1 MSLQYSDEKPEA
13 QEDTIMELVSSMSDT
28 NLLLQARLTRNP
40 LWVLGSGLPGS
51 IGHGHHPQTPG
62 PPVTGPLA
70 SVGAVPILDGGH
82 QMVFVGLVCGSASA
96 PGSPKSLSLR

>member
-1 MSLQYSDEKPEA
+1 MRYWWECQ
-13 QEDTIMELVSSMSDT
+13 LV
-28 NLLLQARLTRNP
+28 QP
-40 LWVLGSGLPGS
+40 LWKTVWRFLKMLKTELPCDS
-51 IGHGHHPQTPG
+51 DGHHPQTPG